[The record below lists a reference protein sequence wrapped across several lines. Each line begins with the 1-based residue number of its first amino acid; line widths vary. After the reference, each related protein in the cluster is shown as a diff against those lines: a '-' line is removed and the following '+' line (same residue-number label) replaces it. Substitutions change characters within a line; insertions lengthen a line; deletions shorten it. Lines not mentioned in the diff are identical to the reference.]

1 MEIDKQKRQQQQKME
16 QSASQSAPKKKDAF
30 SLLGGRIRSSEM
42 ISKSK
47 KEVLATESIQ
57 NEQPTKMTTGSF
69 NLFGSSSRSA
79 SSKAVIAPAP
89 VVEEEKKQKEKAF
102 PLLRGWDKPNDVP
115 APADMTTP
123 PIDDKRVRSSST
135 RNKISLWVTII
146 CSFAIVLLLL
156 VIISQREQI
165 CNSKNEY
172 LSHLNRYLQ
181 KTQLCPSIEDSSDSS
196 KRMKKKRENYK
207 RKDDKKVKQK
217 KSIFGALNEL

>member
-1 MEIDKQKRQQQQKME
+1 ME
-16 QSASQSAPKKKDAF
+16 QSVSQSAPNKKDAF
-30 SLLGGRIRSSEM
+30 SLLGRIRSSEM
-42 ISKSK
+42 VSK
-47 KEVLATESIQ
+47 KE
-57 NEQPTKMTTGSF
+57 GF
-69 NLFGSSSRSA
+69 NLFGSSSSSRYA
-79 SSKAVIAPAP
+79 SSKAVTAPAP

-102 PLLRGWDKPNDVP
+102 PLLRGWAKPNDVP
-115 APADMTTP
+115 APADLTTP

-172 LSHLNRYLQ
+172 LSHLNIYLQ
-181 KTQLCPSIEDSSDSS
+181 KTQLCPSIEDSNDSN